1 MDDHKQYLLEE
12 LKQCDQKL
20 SHLDEIQS
28 GLVKFYFTTVFS
40 LATVVIA
47 LISYKIYEDVDKL
60 LAWFLLLP
68 LLIFSFVMWFSLKK
82 IMIKYEYFESI
93 RNDISSYFFQQVS
106 VDNKIQA
113 FDSSFKYFYSL
124 ISWVFLVILFVFIY
138 KAVPFLREVKFSV
151 YIIIGIAV
159 LISFIIFSIATIALA
174 SARKKAR
181 DAKRISDIKQLQTA
195 VELFYTDND
204 SYPIAQNIE
213 ELANQISLIKEPYMS
228 RFPVDPINNKEF
240 NYSYKSSDGKDYIIN
255 FKLEEGGNKMADS
268 KGIHDQ

>member
-68 LLIFSFVMWFSLKK
+68 LLVFSFVMWFSLKK

-93 RNDISSYFFQQVS
+93 RNDISSYFFKQAF

-113 FDSSFKYFYSL
+113 FESSFKYFYSL
-124 ISWVFLVILFVFIY
+124 ISWVFLIIFFVFVY
-138 KAVPFLREVKFSV
+138 KAVPFLRGVKFST
-151 YIIIGIAV
+151 YIILGVVLFVTV
-159 LISFIIFSIATIALA
+159 LIFTLATVALGT
-174 SARKKAR
+174 ARKKAR

-195 VELFYTDND
+195 VELFYTDHD
-204 SYPIAQNIE
+204 KYPIAQNME
-213 ELANQISLIKEPYMS
+213 ELASQISFVKDPYMS
-228 RFPVDPINNKEF
+228 RLPTDPTNDDKF
-240 NYSYKSSDGKDYIIN
+240 NYTYASSDGNDYIIN
-255 FKLEEGGNKMADS
+255 FRLEEGGNRFADS
-268 KGIHDQ
+268 KGIHNQ